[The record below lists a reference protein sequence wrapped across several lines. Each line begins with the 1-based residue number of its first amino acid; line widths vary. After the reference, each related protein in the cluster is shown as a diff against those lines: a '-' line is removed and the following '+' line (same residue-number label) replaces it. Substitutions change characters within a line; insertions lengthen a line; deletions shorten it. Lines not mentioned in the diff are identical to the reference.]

1 MSKKVLAV
9 NSLYV
14 NYNELLDKQ
23 VLYCD
28 TLINFH
34 TDERAAKSQKII
46 LKSKLFRALKLPQK
60 NTQDAYLTLRAKRNL
75 CKSFYRK
82 LPRQH
87 KLREGRWRMG
97 SHLRDGDSQ

>member
-14 NYNELLDKQ
+14 NYNELLLLDKQ

-34 TDERAAKSQKII
+34 KDERAAKSQKII
-46 LKSKLFRALKLPQK
+46 LMSKLFRALKLPQK

-75 CKSFYRK
+75 CKS
-82 LPRQH
+82 
-87 KLREGRWRMG
+87 
-97 SHLRDGDSQ
+97 